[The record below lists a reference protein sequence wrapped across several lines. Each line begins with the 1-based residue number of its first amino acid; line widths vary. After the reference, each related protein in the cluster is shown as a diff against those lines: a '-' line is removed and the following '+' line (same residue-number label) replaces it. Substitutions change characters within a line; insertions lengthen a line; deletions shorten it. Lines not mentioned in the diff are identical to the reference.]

1 MTNKLPSQT
10 VSELICTR
18 ISHDLIGNI
27 GAVANAVEL
36 MDDDPESVSDV
47 KPILE
52 VSSQTLTARLKFFR
66 LAFGLKNT
74 GIKNITEITEAAEK
88 YIATIG
94 SRTSPIT
101 MDFNIKTPQLYKFIL
116 LGIMIMGDVF
126 IRGGKLEINESEQGL
141 EICAESSSALSESK
155 LKSLK
160 GVLQGI
166 VPEDNPAQSAPL
178 FYMMSLLEDSNINI
192 NLEYSANYAKL
203 TIA

>member
-1 MTNKLPSQT
+1 MINKLPSQT

-36 MDDDPESVSDV
+36 MDEDPESVSDV

-52 VSSQTLTARLKFFR
+52 VSSKTLTSRLKFFR

-74 GIKNITEITEAAEK
+74 GIKDITEITEASEK

-94 SRTSPIT
+94 SRTSPIVLE
-101 MDFNIKTPQLYKFIL
+101 FSINTPQLYKFVL
-116 LGIMIMGDVF
+116 LSIMIMGDVF
-126 IRGGKLEINESEQGL
+126 IRGGKLQISESKQGL
-141 EICAESSSALSESK
+141 KVRAESPSALSENK
-155 LKSLK
+155 LRSLQ

-178 FYMMSLLEDSNINI
+178 FYMMSLLENSNINI
-192 NLEYSANYAKL
+192 NLEYEESTATL